1 MEKKET
7 VSLTSAAPAPAPAQW
22 LKSPVS
28 DRAVRLR
35 PMSEAWLDPYHGPR
49 RKVRLVRTAY
59 VLGSDDAC
67 DIRLNDPF
75 VSARHAEIVLADD
88 GAGYFVR
95 DLDSRNGTFVNGTRV
110 SSAPLFAGCALRLG
124 RSSLA
129 WKEACSSIEEL
140 PGDCVAADEKMRE
153 LLTAVRRVAASG
165 LPVLLLGETGT
176 GKDVIARLLHR
187 WSARGRSP
195 YVAVN
200 GASTGGTLVESEL
213 FGHRKGAY
221 TGAETA
227 RLGALRSA
235 HGGTL
240 FLDEVADI
248 PPSAQVKLLR
258 ALEAGEVKALGS
270 DHAERADFRLV
281 SATSQDLEQKIEDG
295 SFRADLYFRLAGYV
309 LRVPPLRERSADI
322 LAISKAYLAEAGMDL
337 DTEAEGRLLSYAW
350 PGNVRELKSVLER
363 ARLLARA
370 DASGR
375 VQSKHLGGMDR
386 SLPHLA
392 SGRRPV
398 SLEEMEREHIR
409 ASLERNGWS
418 RTVSSRELGIA
429 RSTLFEKMRRYGM
442 RDNA

>member
-1 MEKKET
+1 MENKEMA
-7 VSLTSAAPAPAPAQW
+7 SLASAPTAPAQW
-22 LKSPVS
+22 LRSPVS
-28 DRAVRLR
+28 ERAVRLR
-35 PMSEAWLDPYHGPR
+35 PMSEAWLDPYHGHR
-49 RKVRLVRTAY
+49 RKVRLVRTTY
-59 VLGSDDAC
+59 VIGSDDTC

-75 VSARHAEIVLADD
+75 VSARHAEITLEAD
-88 GAGYFVR
+88 GQGYCVR

-110 SSAPLFAGCALRLG
+110 SHAPLFAGAALRMG

-129 WKEACSSIEEL
+129 WKEIELTVDDL
-140 PGDCVAADEKMRE
+140 PKDCIAADEKMK
-153 LLTAVRRVAASG
+153 AVLVAARQVAMSG

-176 GKDVIARLLHR
+176 GKDVIARLIHR

-200 GASTGGTLVESEL
+200 GGSTGGSLAESEL

-221 TGAETA
+221 TGAESA

-235 HGGTL
+235 NGGTL

-258 ALEAGEVKALGS
+258 ALENGEVKALGA

-281 SATSQDLEQKIEDG
+281 SATSQDLEQKIETG
-295 SFRADLYFRLAGYV
+295 AFRADLYFRIAGYV
-309 LRVPPLRERSADI
+309 LHVPPLRERPADVLEI
-322 LAISKAYLAEAGMDL
+322 ARVYLAEAGMEL
-337 DTEAEGRLLSYAW
+337 DAEADGRLLSYAW
-350 PGNVRELKSVLER
+350 PGNIRELKSVLER

-370 DASGR
+370 DASWR
-375 VQSKHLGGMDR
+375 VQPRHLGGMDR
-386 SLPHLA
+386 ALQKPPA
-392 SGRRPV
+392 SGRRPI
-398 SLEEMEREHIR
+398 SLDEMEREHIR

-442 RDNA
+442 RDEA